1 MTVIRN
7 IAALVGRVVV
17 GLVFLARGW
26 PKLQNPSA
34 AVLTFQQLH
43 APFPEAMAWYAAIV
57 ETVGAIFLILGLALP
72 IVGLLL
78 AADAVALVALSVGL
92 HGLLAWSG
100 TTQFLVLLA
109 AAAVAAGLNGGAIAV
124 GPTFFGLPRRRDAWP
139 RRAGA

>member
-1 MTVIRN
+1 MIRN
-7 IAALVGRVVV
+7 LAALIGRVVV

-26 PKLQNPSA
+26 PKLQDPSA

-78 AADAVALVALSVGL
+78 AIDVAGMVALTTGL
-92 HGLLAWSG
+92 HGLIAWG
-100 TTQFLVLLA
+100 DGTQFLVLLG
-109 AAAVAAGLNGGAIAV
+109 AAAVAAGFNGGTIAI
-124 GPTFFGLPRRRDAWP
+124 GQTLFGAGRRRDTWP
-139 RRAGA
+139 KRAGA